1 MKKPK
6 KGDVFLVSLDPT
18 IGTEINKTRP
28 GLIVSNDVANKNSSR
43 VIVAPITSNVT
54 SVFPFHVYLDEL
66 KKPSKALL
74 NQVRAVDKRRLLK
87 FLAGIS
93 DQHMEEVDSAIKIV
107 FDLE

>member
-1 MKKPK
+1 MKKPE

-28 GLIVSNDVANKNSSR
+28 GLIVSNNVANKNSTR
-43 VIVAPITSNVT
+43 VIVAPITSNV
-54 SVFPFHVYLDEL
+54 SKVFPFHVYLDEL

-74 NQVRAVDKRRLLK
+74 NQVRAVDKSRLLK
-87 FLAGIS
+87 FLVKIS
-93 DQHMEEVDSAIKIV
+93 DQHLVEVDAAIKIV

>member
-28 GLIVSNDVANKNSSR
+28 GLIVSNDVGNNNSPR
-43 VIVAPITSNVT
+43 VIVAPITSNV
-54 SVFPFHVYLDEL
+54 SKIYPFNVYLDEL

-74 NQVRAVDKRRLLK
+74 NQVRSVDKRRLIK
-87 FLAGIS
+87 FLAKIS
-93 DQHMEEVDSAIKIV
+93 DEHMEEVDAAIKIV
-107 FDLE
+107 FDLV